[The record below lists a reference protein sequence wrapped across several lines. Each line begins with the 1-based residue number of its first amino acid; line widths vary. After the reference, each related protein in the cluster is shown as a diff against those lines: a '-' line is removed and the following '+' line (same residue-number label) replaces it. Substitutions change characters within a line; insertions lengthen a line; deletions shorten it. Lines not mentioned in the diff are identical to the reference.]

1 MPNTFW
7 PDRWLLAS
15 APAPPPGFVHN
26 PAAFVPFSF
35 GPNNCVGKGLALQE
49 MRTVVCALLQRFR
62 VRAREGWDAPSF
74 EREYRDYFT
83 APRPEVPV
91 VLEVRG

>member
-1 MPNTFW
+1 MS
-7 PDRWLLAS
+7 AS
-15 APAPPPGFVHN
+15 DPAFRHDEAGFL
-26 PAAFVPFSF
+26 PFSL
-35 GPNNCVGKGLALQE
+35 GPMNCVGKALALQE

-62 VRAREGWDAPSF
+62 VRARAGWDPASF